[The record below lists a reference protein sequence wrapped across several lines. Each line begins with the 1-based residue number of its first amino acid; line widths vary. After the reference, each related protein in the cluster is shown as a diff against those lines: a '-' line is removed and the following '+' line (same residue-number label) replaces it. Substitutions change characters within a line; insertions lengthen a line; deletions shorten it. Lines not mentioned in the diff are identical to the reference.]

1 MKIETVG
8 MIVAS
13 HRRQALSLAA
23 EAANWLKERS
33 VKVLLTKSV
42 ARELDLEELGAE
54 EERLSAECDLFISL
68 GGDGAFLTAARLAAP
83 MGKPS
88 MGVHL
93 GGFGFLAEVPEA
105 KFYAALQEVLEGRF
119 HIQERMML
127 STEVS
132 PSGENHRASK
142 WKGMALNEVVIA
154 NSGLSRVISLRT
166 NVGGHYLSGFSA
178 DGLIISTPT
187 GSTAYSLAAGG
198 PVVDPQIRA
207 IILTPIS
214 AHTLSARPLV
224 VPADKEVEVHIGP
237 TRRDQA
243 VRVTAD
249 GQTGTLLEAGDCMRV
264 SQAPI
269 SAKLV
274 CFERGQKALGTGEF
288 YEKLRTRLGWGRRR

>member
-224 VPADKEVEVHIGP
+224 VPA
-237 TRRDQA
+237 
-243 VRVTAD
+243 
-249 GQTGTLLEAGDCMRV
+249 
-264 SQAPI
+264 
-269 SAKLV
+269 
-274 CFERGQKALGTGEF
+274 
-288 YEKLRTRLGWGRRR
+288 